1 MRHAWQALC
10 CCRSHSLLL
19 HWLLLHWLLLHWL
32 LLHWLLLHWLLLHWL
47 LLHWLLLHWLLLHWL
62 LLDWL
67 LVGYKSCRS
76 GLVGLGSL
84 GGCDENDLCT
94 GGAFPFLAFQARW
107 QEYRV
112 GTKWTG
118 EVNICHQIE

>member
-1 MRHAWQALC
+1 MC

-19 HWLLLHWLLLHWL
+19 HWLLLKSLLLDWLLLESLLLDWL
-32 LLHWLLLHWLLLHWL
+32 LLD
-47 LLHWLLLHWLLLHWL
+47 WL

-67 LVGYKSCRS
+67 LVRCKGCRR

-84 GGCDENDLCT
+84 GGCDQNDTCT

-107 QEYRV
+107 QDYRV
-112 GTKWTG
+112 GTIWAG